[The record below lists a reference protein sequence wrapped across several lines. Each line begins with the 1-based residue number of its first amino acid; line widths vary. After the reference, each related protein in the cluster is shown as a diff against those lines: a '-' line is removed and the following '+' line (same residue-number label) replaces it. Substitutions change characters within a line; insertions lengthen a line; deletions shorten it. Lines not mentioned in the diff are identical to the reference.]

1 MEKSDQNTKA
11 ARIESAIQMF
21 SKAILSLNLA
31 GVILDYWKDSGMNAD
46 EVKQLAELRDD
57 LHTLAAQE
65 MRYISPESSTAED
78 RILDLAERLSLEY
91 ALYEKRSTV
100 SPLYDLL
107 SLWENVAALAALLAD
122 EDPQMINDPDTLVW
136 AFISH
141 DKAFRAMIRRYA
153 FLLDPAAAASFH
165 DAVLDACQRLKAH
178 SGFTIDTRSV
188 DRYSTEQ
195 HGYDFEYVPDD
206 EATA

>member
-11 ARIESAIQMF
+11 ARTDSAIQMF
-21 SKAILSLNLA
+21 SRAIPALNLA

-46 EVKQLAELRDD
+46 EVGQLAELRND

-65 MRYISPESSTAED
+65 MRYITPQSSTSED

-91 ALYEKRSTV
+91 ATQEKRSTV

-107 SLWENVAALAALLAD
+107 ALWESVAALASLLDD
-122 EDPQMINDPDTLVW
+122 EYPNTANDPETL
-136 AFISH
+136 ASGFIT
-141 DKAFRAMIRRYA
+141 DALRLRAMIRRYA

-165 DAVLDACQRLKAH
+165 DAVADACQRLKAH

-206 EATA
+206 DPSD